1 MASLQGISG
10 LPKKICRDHTI
21 TKWNLYWEPSGAA
34 MVQTAPDRDFYFTAQ
49 RTMNLADEKR
59 WTWRPISHSAA
70 SLGPIMRWISIMPPR
85 RCEMDQGGSCYYA
98 SRGPSSPLV
107 QIELMEQ
114 KSHFDFFSLSPPN
127 WSSGTTKSSRPTTDS
142 GHGWATPSAL
152 CIIEA

>member
-1 MASLQGISG
+1 
-10 LPKKICRDHTI
+10 
-21 TKWNLYWEPSGAA
+21 

-85 RCEMDQGGSCYYA
+85 RCEMDRGGSCYCA
-98 SRGPSSPLV
+98 SQGPSSPLV

-114 KSHFDFFSLSPPN
+114 KSHFDFFTLTSKPEPRHYR
-127 WSSGTTKSSRPTTDS
+127 KQRAQYRFRPRL
-142 GHGWATPSAL
+142 GHAVGASHHRGIIRFAL
-152 CIIEA
+152 TVC